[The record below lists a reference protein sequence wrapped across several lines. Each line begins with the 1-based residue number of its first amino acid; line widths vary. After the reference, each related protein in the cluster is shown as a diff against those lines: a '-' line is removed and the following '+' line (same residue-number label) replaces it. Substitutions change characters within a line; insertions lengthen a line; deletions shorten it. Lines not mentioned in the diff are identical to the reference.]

1 MAENKDKPTKSVV
14 VTPAPVKAKAKTQGQ
29 QSK

>member
-1 MAENKDKPTKSVV
+1 MAENKDKPTKSVI

-29 QSK
+29 SK